1 MHLFFTISVEGSSV
15 FFSISLC
22 TLVLKGELCTSRA
35 AVVLLIVIA
44 VRVLVVVHDLGEL
57 VELAFL
63 ANGLVTF
70 GIVVVVTILL
80 RLVDTVHHVLLGVG
94 GQGELDLLFGH
105 SVRVHTLHDM
115 RSIRWLHDHLAANL
129 GLEKLKLGVLGEA
142 LSTMHNLAL
151 NVEHLVANEE
161 GLRAIAPLDNLRIA
175 LHLRNVLVKAPDLL
189 VHFLALSLGSRCLF
203 NWLFRGG
210 IRGVAPSEKVADSTP
225 LRIQDALLIFET
237 HIGLHL
243 ILFVVEAGGLN
254 TDAVGEVAG
263 EAKIDELG
271 NFGDAAVSH
280 PLLLDGGIELG
291 KGVPGDEATGLD
303 WLLLHHY
310 GLLI

>member
-1 MHLFFTISVEGSSV
+1 MTNV
-15 FFSISLC
+15 
-22 TLVLKGELCTSRA
+22 
-35 AVVLLIVIA
+35 
-44 VRVLVVVHDLGEL
+44 
-57 VELAFL
+57 
-63 ANGLVTF
+63 NGKAPLP
-70 GIVVVVTILL
+70 
-80 RLVDTVHHVLLGVG
+80 H
-94 GQGELDLLFGH
+94 
-105 SVRVHTLHDM
+105 LHDM

-175 LHLRNVLVKAPDLL
+175 LHLDKVSKSWLNGLLLGSAAISQTHLRNVLVKAPNLL

-210 IRGVAPSEKVADSTP
+210 VRGVAPSEKVADSTP

>member
-1 MHLFFTISVEGSSV
+1 MGSCSGSIQSLVSVFLLSLNYWLCSLLDSVARDELILRATLVRLVILIVQRVPGHPIRSSFLQLSLHLFFTISVEGSSV

-105 SVRVHTLHDM
+105 SVRVHTLPKRWAKM
-115 RSIRWLHDHLAANL
+115 TNIRRF
-129 GLEKLKLGVLGEA
+129 
-142 LSTMHNLAL
+142 HNK
-151 NVEHLVANEE
+151 E
-161 GLRAIAPLDNLRIA
+161 
-175 LHLRNVLVKAPDLL
+175 
-189 VHFLALSLGSRCLF
+189 
-203 NWLFRGG
+203 
-210 IRGVAPSEKVADSTP
+210 
-225 LRIQDALLIFET
+225 
-237 HIGLHL
+237 
-243 ILFVVEAGGLN
+243 VVV
-254 TDAVGEVAG
+254 DQC
-263 EAKIDELG
+263 
-271 NFGDAAVSH
+271 
-280 PLLLDGGIELG
+280 
-291 KGVPGDEATGLD
+291 
-303 WLLLHHY
+303 
-310 GLLI
+310 